1 MEASQLGKS
10 VLASMQ
16 ILILAKLI
24 RFSISTDIRDHFDV
38 KMSLDKLIP
47 QQLTDLGG
55 ALGLSYPK
63 MKRMANI
70 LDGVSAAWLNRED
83 QVLEESGE
91 PTWSRLAD
99 ALERI
104 GQWGIAEEIRNNKCR
119 GKTDNPPRLEGKFV

>member
-1 MEASQLGKS
+1 
-10 VLASMQ
+10 
-16 ILILAKLI
+16 
-24 RFSISTDIRDHFDV
+24 
-38 KMSLDKLIP
+38 MSLDKLIP

-104 GQWGIAEEIRNNKCR
+104 GQLGIAEEIRNNKCR
-119 GKTDNPPRLEGKFV
+119 GKTDINPPRIEGKFVQIHTKLFASHFTYTLL